1 MKSAQI
7 FSSSMDIF
15 HPAFPQRPTPKILE
29 HITQHITEMLLQHPH
44 LHSSHRS
51 WATSHLPSPSNFLCC
66 LIRCCFT
73 SPHHVHL
80 HNQPV
85 LLKEGLKATADEIP
99 SVMHKEKDTDRCL
112 QTEHRELC
120 REGKQASLLVLL
132 GKCLFSVSKCV
143 TGN

>member
-7 FSSSMDIF
+7 FSSNMDIF

-44 LHSSHRS
+44 LHSSRRS
-51 WATSHLPSPSNFLCC
+51 WATYHLPSPSNFLCF

-73 SPHHVHL
+73 SPHHLHL

-85 LLKEGLKATADEIP
+85 LLKEHLKATADGILL
-99 SVMHKEKDTDRCL
+99 RCTRNRTRAGVFK
-112 QTEHRELC
+112 QDMESFA
-120 REGKQASLLVLL
+120 EGKQASLLLLL